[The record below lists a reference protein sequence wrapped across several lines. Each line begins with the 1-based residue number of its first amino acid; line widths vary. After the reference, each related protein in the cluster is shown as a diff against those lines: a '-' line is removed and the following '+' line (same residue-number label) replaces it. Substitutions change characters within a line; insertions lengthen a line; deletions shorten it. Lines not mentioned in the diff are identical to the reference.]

1 MNDEELIK
9 AALQL
14 KKEEDEELAK
24 LLEKAGF
31 LFVPILLKYILQ
43 TEDKMDDTLQIDYE
57 EVWEKVQKFLEK
69 RTKRPTK
76 LSIKVMLRGR
86 SIIVFRLDAF
96 NIHTSDSLPLLDVIA
111 CFNS

>member
-31 LFVPILLKYILQ
+31 LFVPILLTFILIQRIRWMRPCKLITRKYG
-43 TEDKMDDTLQIDYE
+43 
-57 EVWEKVQKFLEK
+57 K
-69 RTKRPTK
+69 R
-76 LSIKVMLRGR
+76 
-86 SIIVFRLDAF
+86 
-96 NIHTSDSLPLLDVIA
+96 
-111 CFNS
+111 